1 MTIRRG
7 SYGSDVTALQVLLA
21 TLGFYEGA
29 VDGRF
34 GPMTDAAV
42 RAYQKHVGFVVDG
55 IVGPKTRGALFG
67 ISDPPLSALSGYER
81 ARLFGDF
88 KFVPHPAPNRSGHPI
103 EILGNWESENIVLVE
118 VPELIGVKGFP
129 KSGMIRMHKK
139 MERAF
144 LGFIREAAK
153 NGSLKLLRTWD
164 GLYYPRYVRGSLT
177 SLSNHSWGTAF
188 DVNAGTNPLGRRND
202 ELADFAQ
209 TGYKYGFFW
218 GNAFSN
224 RPDPMHFEW
233 TGKYE

>member
-1 MTIRRG
+1 M
-7 SYGSDVTALQVLLA
+7 TALQVLLA

-42 RAYQKHVGFVVDG
+42 RSYQKHVGFVVDG
-55 IVGPKTRGALFG
+55 IVGPKTRSALFG
-67 ISDPPLSALSGYER
+67 ISDPPSSALSGYER
-81 ARLFGDF
+81 ERVFGKF
-88 KFVPHPAPNRSGHPI
+88 AFVPHPAPNRSGHPI
-103 EILGNWESENIVLVE
+103 EILGNWESENIVVVN
-118 VPELIGVKGFP
+118 VPQLIGVTGFP
-129 KSGMIRMHKK
+129 KSGNVRMHRL
-139 MERAF
+139 MRDAF
-144 LGFIREAAK
+144 LGFIADAERD
-153 NGSLKLLRTWD
+153 GSLKLLKTWD
-164 GLYYPRYVRGSLT
+164 GLYYPRYVRGSRT

-188 DVNAGTNPLGRRND
+188 DVNAGTNPLGRKSD